1 MARGEKGGDSI
12 RAWVPRWW
20 RGEGGPIGKT
30 LDTALWPA
38 EMLFRGA
45 VAFRNRAYDRGILR
59 VESPQITVVSVGN
72 LGIGGAGKTPV
83 AAWIAARLVTWG
95 RRPAIVLRGY
105 GADEILVHREI
116 NPEIPVFAAARRADA
131 VREAA
136 AAGCDVAVLD
146 DGFQHRA
153 VARQLDIALV
163 AADGWGAN
171 RHLLPRGPW
180 REGLAALRRADLVL
194 VTRKAADDAVT
205 EQLEDAITAQIGRER
220 IVRCRIAPGDLVA
233 LTGNWTRAG
242 GEGEGSRGEGERSD
256 ARVPLS
262 TLRGR
267 QVLAIASL
275 ADPRP
280 FAAHLEVEG
289 ARVELA
295 AFPDHHA
302 FTAVEVARLVA
313 RSEGRP
319 LVMTRKEAVKLKPLI
334 EEQVEAWML
343 EQRVVIESGAA
354 ALDDALKRAVER

>member
-1 MARGEKGGDSI
+1 
-12 RAWVPRWW
+12 
-20 RGEGGPIGKT
+20 
-30 LDTALWPA
+30 
-38 EMLFRGA
+38 MLFRGA
-45 VAFRNRAYDRGILR
+45 VSVRNRAYDRGLLR
-59 VESPQITVVSVGN
+59 AEAAPIAVVSVGN

-95 RRPAIVLRGY
+95 LQPAIVLRGY

-116 NPEIPVFAAARRADA
+116 NPEIPVFAAARRAEA

-136 AAGCDVAVLD
+136 ASGCDVAVLD

-163 AADGWGAN
+163 AADGWGGN

-180 REGLAALRRADLVL
+180 REGMAALRRADLVL
-194 VTRKAADDAVT
+194 VTRKAADDVVT
-205 EQLEDAITAQIGRER
+205 RQIEDAIAARIGRDR
-220 IVRCRIAPGDLVA
+220 IVRCRIAPGELVA
-233 LTGNWTRAG
+233 VAGNWTGA
-242 GEGEGSRGEGERSD
+242 RGEGERAN

-262 TLRGR
+262 ALRGR

-280 FAAHLEVEG
+280 FAAHLEAEG
-289 ARVELA
+289 AEVELE
-295 AFPDHHA
+295 AFPDHHE
-302 FTAVEVARLVA
+302 FTAAEVARLVA

-334 EEQVEAWML
+334 EEQVEARML
-343 EQRVVIESGAA
+343 EQRVVIESGEA
-354 ALDDALKRAVER
+354 ALDDALERAVER